1 MPGRPGLLVESV
13 DVPPNRP
20 GRPRDAARDEEILAA
35 VLRLLEHTS
44 YPELTVGA
52 VAREAGVGKPTLY
65 LRWPGKAA
73 VVADAV
79 VRVLSSDPFPDRG
92 DLRADLVGGLHDMI
106 RLFTTTV
113 AGRVLPGLVAD
124 LHDDPA
130 LLTAFA
136 ERFFLPRR
144 RSARAALERGIE
156 RGELAGD
163 TDLELAV
170 DLLVGPVYYRLLA
183 GGAVVGISPDGLVA
197 AVLRAF
203 APAA

>member
-1 MPGRPGLLVESV
+1 
-13 DVPPNRP
+13 VPPNRP

-44 YPELTVGA
+44 YPELTVAA
-52 VAREAGVGKPTLY
+52 VTREAGVGKPTLY
-65 LRWPGKAA
+65 LRWPSKAA

-92 DLRADLVGGLHDMI
+92 DLRADLVGGLHDMV
-106 RLFTTTV
+106 RLFTTTA

-130 LLTAFA
+130 LLAAFA
-136 ERFFLPRR
+136 ERYFLPRR
-144 RSARAALERGIE
+144 RSARAALQRGIT
-156 RGELAGD
+156 RGELAPD
-163 TDLELAV
+163 ADLDLAV

-183 GGAVVGISPDGLVA
+183 RGTAAGISPDDLVA

-203 APAA
+203 APEAPEAPEAP